1 VRARFAVVAAR
12 IAADVSVWVLGFRAV
27 SDDDFAR
34 VVIAQGFAR
43 SPSLDP
49 SGTSWLPLPFWLTGS
64 VMMLAGR
71 DLWVARAT
79 AIVVGVLASLLIHQ
93 AALWILGDARRALA
107 GTLVATAIPWGARLG
122 VATVP
127 ELGAAACTLFAVA
140 SMTPGSPPKRR
151 LAGAAALAAACLCR
165 YEPWFVV
172 APFAVLTVVD
182 AARARASRPALFALA
197 GAAVVAVAAPALW
210 IAWNQHAHGDPLAF
224 VARVASYKR
233 ALGAGTTGLVD
244 TARGTAASM
253 FAAEPELWLAL
264 LALLGGW
271 CFSPIPAR
279 SRRRACSRTGSTL
292 RATRHRPRLV
302 STKTTSP
309 PPRVSWSK
317 NQQLDSALLGVGRL
331 RRLAIA
337 VPPTWRRPLLIFAVA
352 IGCLIVAGAR
362 DGAPTHHPERALL
375 APILLAAILAGSAAS
390 GAVQRIHTMQNGV
403 AFGAAAIAIVVGG
416 WFARNWWRPVGA
428 LGNREAHARVGH
440 EAASAMLPGQKVL
453 VEVANYGYFAI
464 LAGSGR
470 PEDFIPDRSLD
481 PRATLARSSFESVAL
496 LDARVDEIGA
506 RAVVGR
512 RSVLGSRCP
521 IGDGEICW
529 APVGRWAREPPGA
542 QLPPAQLP
550 PAP

>member
-1 VRARFAVVAAR
+1 MRARIAVVAAR
-12 IAADVSVWVLGFRAV
+12 IAADVAVWFLGFRAV

-49 SGTSWLPLPFWLTGS
+49 SGTSWLPLPFWLIGS

-79 AIVVGVLASLLIHQ
+79 AIAVGIVASLLIHQ

-107 GTLVATAIPWGARLG
+107 GTLVAIAIPWGARLG

-127 ELGAAACTLFAVA
+127 ELGAATCTLFAVA
-140 SMTPGSPPKRR
+140 SMAPGSTPGRR
-151 LAGAAALAAACLCR
+151 LAGATALAVACLCR

-172 APFAVLTVVD
+172 APFAVFTVVD
-182 AARARASRPALFALA
+182 AARARASRASLIALG
-197 GAAVVAVAAPALW
+197 GATLVAVAAPASW
-210 IAWNQHAHGDPLAF
+210 IVWNQHAHGDPLAF

-233 ALGAGTTGLVD
+233 ALGAGTTGLLD

-253 FAAEPELWLAL
+253 VAAEPELWIAVLAL
-264 LALLGGW
+264 LVAARTSRGG
-271 CFSPIPAR
+271 
-279 SRRRACSRTGSTL
+279 
-292 RATRHRPRLV
+292 
-302 STKTTSP
+302 
-309 PPRVSWSK
+309 
-317 NQQLDSALLGVGRL
+317 
-331 RRLAIA
+331 AIA
-337 VPPTWRRPLLIFAVA
+337 VPPTWRRPLLVSVVA
-352 IGCLIVAGAR
+352 IACLVIAGVR

-375 APILLAAILAGSAAS
+375 APLLLAAILAGSAAAS
-390 GAVQRIHTMQNGV
+390 AVQRIRTLQSGI

-428 LGNREAHARVGH
+428 LGDREDHARAGAEV
-440 EAASAMLPGQKVL
+440 AAATRPGQKVL
-453 VEVANYGYFAI
+453 VEVVDYGYFAI

-481 PRATLARSSFESVAL
+481 PRTTLARSSFESVAL
-496 LDARVDEIGA
+496 LDARLDEVGA

-512 RSVLGSRCP
+512 RAALGDRCP

-529 APVGRWAREPPGA
+529 AAIDCCALEPPGA
-542 QLPPAQLP
+542 QRP